1 MSDSFETSARGALN
15 KLHEKADAAGALSQL
30 AELLAQAADRARGA
44 SNASVAPTAADFPG
58 RFGMI
63 GKSPAMESLFSLIE
77 RVSASHVPVL
87 VHGET
92 GSGKELVARALHAGS
107 PRANKTFLAEN
118 CAAIAASLLE
128 SELFGHVRG
137 AFTDASKDRD
147 GSFVAAD
154 GGTVFLD
161 EIGDM
166 PLEMQ
171 AKILRVVQEGEV
183 RPVGSNKVRKVDVRL
198 VAASHRDLGA
208 MVKAGEFREDLLY
221 RLNVITLEVP
231 ALRDRPGD
239 VNLLADFYLRK
250 ISCDDGTALATLTPA
265 ARARLSAYD
274 WPGNVRELEN
284 ELRRATAL
292 LSGST
297 IDVSDLS
304 PALQP

>member
-1 MSDSFETSARGALN
+1 VSDSPEKSLRGALN
-15 KLHEKADAAGALSQL
+15 KLHEKAAAEGTLPELAKLLDQAAARAHSGADAAAAPAA
-30 AELLAQAADRARGA
+30 AEL
-44 SNASVAPTAADFPG
+44 PG

-63 GKSPAMESLFSLIE
+63 GQSPAMEALFSLIE

-92 GSGKELVARALHAGS
+92 GSGKELVARALHTGS
-107 PRANKTFLAEN
+107 PRADKVFLAEN

-137 AFTDASKDRD
+137 AFTDASRDRD

-166 PLEMQ
+166 PMEMQ

-208 MVKAGEFREDLLY
+208 MVKSGEFREDLLY

-239 VNLLADFYLRK
+239 VDLLADFYLRK
-250 ISCDDGTALATLTPA
+250 ICGEDGTALATLTPA
-265 ARARLSAYD
+265 ARTALNHYA

-284 ELRRATAL
+284 EIRRATAL
-292 LSGST
+292 LEGTT

-304 PALQP
+304 PALNP

>member
-1 MSDSFETSARGALN
+1 MSDSFEKSALGALG
-15 KLHEKADAAGALSQL
+15 KLHEKAESAGALTEL
-30 AELLAQAADRARGA
+30 AGLLDQAASRAR
-44 SNASVAPTAADFPG
+44 NAAHAAPAPTAADFPG

-63 GKSPAMESLFSLIE
+63 GQSPAMVALFDLIE
-77 RVSASHVPVL
+77 RVSASRVPVL

-92 GSGKELVARALHAGS
+92 GSGKELVARALHTGS
-107 PRANKTFLAEN
+107 PRASKTFLAEN

-137 AFTDASKDRD
+137 AFTDASRDRD

-166 PLEMQ
+166 PMEMQ

-208 MVKAGEFREDLLY
+208 MVKRGEFREDLLY

-239 VNLLADFYLRK
+239 VDLLTDFYLRRM
-250 ISCDDGTALATLTPA
+250 SAEDSSALATLTPA
-265 ARARLSAYD
+265 ARAALNAYS

-284 ELRRATAL
+284 EMRRATAL
-292 LSGST
+292 LSGTS
-297 IDVSDLS
+297 IDVSDLG